1 MWTEGL
7 TRCVSQFKILYQHP
21 CLLVGIQTPEESYC
35 GQVLLDGWL
44 KTLEDT
50 GFNRKQMWKEWLEF

>member
-1 MWTEGL
+1 ML
-7 TRCVSQFKILYQHP
+7 VV
-21 CLLVGIQTPEESYC
+21 VGIQ
-35 GQVLLDGWL
+35 GQKNLTVGKFLLDGWL